1 MKAAQVEKVE
11 LSHKD
16 IDELAKELYKE
27 ATASNRDEAAS
38 AEQERQAQI
47 RAAVDPTLANT
58 LAPTTYE
65 AASAKKRQAQMRA
78 AINSVFAETAAPA
91 PAAAA
96 AVGGRGR
103 VAGAAA
109 RSRGVQK
116 RHSVHRAMLAPRASV
131 DEAGAVEM
139 PPPQGGNVLARPVV
153 RVQQA
158 AGGAPLSAMPQGKI
172 CVYVCM
178 YACMYVCVCVCVL
191 HSSAG
196 G

>member
-1 MKAAQVEKVE
+1 ME

-78 AINSVFAETAAPA
+78 AINSVFAETAAPAPA

-172 CVYVCM
+172 CVCIYVCI
-178 YACMYVCVCVCVL
+178 YVCRCMCM
-191 HSSAG
+191 HITYISRG
-196 G
+196 RR

>member
-1 MKAAQVEKVE
+1 MEKVE

-91 PAAAA
+91 PAPAAAA

-158 AGGAPLSAMPQGKI
+158 AGEAPLSAMPQGKI
-172 CVYVCM
+172 CVCMNVCIYVCR
-178 YACMYVCVCVCVL
+178 CMCMHITYI
-191 HSSAG
+191 SRG
-196 G
+196 RR